1 MLPEEKARVKI
12 DKQLNN
18 AGWDIVDR
26 QDYTTDFLFSKQGVI
41 FAIPI
46 SFSAK
51 CVYPVLTLRH
61 NLLSETNEFAYP
73 SEMLAI
79 GTKDTSVLSS
89 ILLRGLIIHAV

>member
-1 MLPEEKARVKI
+1 MCNSVVPAPYPLIRPV
-12 DKQLNN
+12 N
-18 AGWDIVDR
+18 
-26 QDYTTDFLFSKQGVI
+26 TTDFLFSKQGDI

-61 NLLSETNEFAYP
+61 NLLSETNEFAYH

-89 ILLRGLIIHAV
+89 ILLRGLIIQAV